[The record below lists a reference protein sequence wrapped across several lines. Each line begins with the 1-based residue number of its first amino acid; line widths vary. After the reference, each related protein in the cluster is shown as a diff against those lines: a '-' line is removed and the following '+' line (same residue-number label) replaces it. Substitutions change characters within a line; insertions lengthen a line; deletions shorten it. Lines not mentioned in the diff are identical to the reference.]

1 MKKRPFQEH
10 HLFQLLKTY
19 DEGSLPLDRCISV
32 YFRAHKALGSKDRA
46 VITNSIYGMVRWQG
60 LLDYLSHKPV
70 NWETRFETYQRVN
83 PESYQDRKNIPQPI
97 RLSFPKELYALIV
110 ESHGLEKAHELCLI
124 SNQPAP
130 TTVRI
135 NVAKTTREEMLERW
149 RPLYKISPCKFAKN
163 GIIFHKKINFYGLP
177 EFKQGL
183 FEVQDEGSQLLA
195 DLIDVKPDQQVMDY
209 CAGSGGKTLAF
220 APKMQSSGQVYLH
233 DIRPHILIEAR
244 RRLRRAGIQ
253 NGQTIE
259 SDHPK
264 LKKLKK
270 RMDWVLV
277 DAPCTGT
284 GTLRRNPEMKW
295 KFTQSML
302 TRLLGQQRMIFEKA
316 LSYVRPG
323 GRIVY
328 GTCSLF
334 KSENQDQIKHF
345 LDTYPL
351 QREEKCF
358 ESLPTQGGMD
368 GFFGVVLKSTAE

>member
-1 MKKRPFQEH
+1 MEKRPFQEH

-19 DEGSLPLDRCISV
+19 DEGTLPLDRCISF

-70 NWETRFETYQRVN
+70 NWETRFEAYKRVN
-83 PESYQDRKNIPQPI
+83 PENYQDRKNIPQPI
-97 RLSFPKELYALIV
+97 RLSFPKELYELIV
-110 ESHGLEKAHELCLI
+110 ESHGIEKAHELCLI

-135 NVAKTTREEMLERW
+135 NVAKTTRKEMLEQW
-149 RPLYKISPCKFAKN
+149 KPLYKISPCQFAKN

-195 DLIDVKPDQQVMDY
+195 DLVDVKQDQQVMDY

-220 APKMQSSGQVYLH
+220 APKMQDSGQVYLH
-233 DIRPHILIEAR
+233 DIRPRILIEAR

-253 NGQTIE
+253 NAQTIE
-259 SDHPK
+259 PNHPK

-295 KFTQSML
+295 KFTQDML

-334 KSENQDQIKHF
+334 KSENQDQIEHF

-351 QREEKCF
+351 QREENCF
-358 ESLPTQGGMD
+358 QSLPTKDGMD